1 MSQEPINIAGVCAFP
16 NPNGVRDMRFV
27 DCNYKTLFRLPN
39 HSSIIMTKPDGTQM
53 KQQCSYIDDYHI
65 YIGQCG
71 FHIMEFAEM
80 AWRNGYT
87 YLPEHPREQDCC
99 DTYALYQIKDVIKT
113 DYFCCA
119 YERAKGRIRP
129 ADYRCVYRG
138 NLGPGTT
145 LEDLRKKHG
154 MEHRPGGGTLR
165 ALCDSDILLVNQSGK
180 QAAYYVEAEKF
191 QELPDSF
198 AAQLPQQNKPE
209 KNKHKH
215 EFER

>member
-99 DTYALYQIKDVIKT
+99 DTYALYQLKD
-113 DYFCCA
+113 
-119 YERAKGRIRP
+119 G
-129 ADYRCVYRG
+129 
-138 NLGPGTT
+138 
-145 LEDLRKKHG
+145 
-154 MEHRPGGGTLR
+154 
-165 ALCDSDILLVNQSGK
+165 LLLL
-180 QAAYYVEAEKF
+180 Y
-191 QELPDSF
+191 L
-198 AAQLPQQNKPE
+198 
-209 KNKHKH
+209 
-215 EFER
+215 

>member
-27 DCNYKTLFRLPN
+27 DCNYNTLFRLPN

-119 YERAKGRIRP
+119 YERAKGNQARRLPLCVSWQPRP
-129 ADYRCVYRG
+129 WNHAGGSSQKARHGAPARRRHPPRSLRQRYSAGQSKWQAGRLLCGGRKI
-138 NLGPGTT
+138 PGAA
-145 LEDLRKKHG
+145 RQ
-154 MEHRPGGGTLR
+154 
-165 ALCDSDILLVNQSGK
+165 LCGAASPAEQAGK
-180 QAAYYVEAEKF
+180 EQAQA
-191 QELPDSF
+191 
-198 AAQLPQQNKPE
+198 
-209 KNKHKH
+209 
-215 EFER
+215 